1 MRTILDTTVNILS
14 TALQQNAVISNN
26 VSIQNEIKSHL
37 QIWIHYSN
45 NTIIYFVMAK
55 DNKNLLAIFY
65 WIFYFNYYIKL

>member
-55 DNKNLLAIFY
+55 DNKKSFSHFFMN
-65 WIFYFNYYIKL
+65 